1 MKISNF
7 NHLLFIISFGL
18 TIPFSSLAQEKLEA
32 PKIENGVTKFLADF
46 RSEQVS
52 EIHYQLNFNIPQDQ
66 SKAISAKETLSFY
79 LNTTQFPLQ
88 IDFKGSANQLKSLTV
103 NGKTESIQYQNE
115 HLIIPASALKAGK
128 NAIQIDFIAGDGALN
143 RNDDYLYTLFV
154 PDRART
160 CFPCFDQPNLKATFG
175 LTLEVPGD
183 WEVIANGILKGTIL
197 NQGRKI
203 CEFANSDII
212 STYLFSFTAGNFT
225 STTQEVDQ
233 KSAQFLYRETD
244 STKIKMSVDSV
255 FQAHRNAIN
264 FLSKWTN
271 IPFPFQK
278 IGFIGI
284 PDFQFG
290 GMEHPG
296 AVQYQAST
304 LFLDNSAT
312 KSQFIARANLIS
324 HETAHMWFGDLVSIK
339 WFDDVWTKEVFA
351 NFMADKVSESLKGQ
365 EEFDHKFLIDHFP
378 AAYSIDRTIGANPIR
393 QPLDNLNDA
402 GSLYGNIIY
411 HKAPIMMRQLELLM
425 GKEKFQQGMREYLKT
440 FSFSNASWPDLINIL
455 NKYAPVD
462 LLAWNKVWVNDNGR
476 PVFSDEISY
485 DKDEISRFIITQKPE
500 FGSPRVWPQSF
511 KITLFYDDYSKTLT
525 VNSSGAATDIKS
537 ALGLAKPKFIVFNAG
552 GEGYGVWPVDLAV
565 MNRIDEVSSPLV
577 RASYYIS
584 AYENM
589 LNQREVRPSKLLQFF
604 TDQLQKEKDELNL
617 RLLTGYIGN
626 IFWEFNSA
634 KRRTE
639 IAPALEN
646 QIWEAIQQQSLANN
660 KKNLLKLYQD
670 VFLSNDAYQ
679 RLYQIW
685 KSQQTPENVK
695 FSEDDYTSLAFALQL
710 RKDNQNILAEQF
722 KRIKNPDRKKR
733 FEFVSPALSA
743 DVKVRDQFF
752 ASLADLKNREKESN
766 VLAALSYLHHPLRQ
780 ETSIKYLKKSLDL
793 LQEIQVTGDIFFP
806 QSWLQATFGN
816 YQNAATLKIVNDFLA
831 AHPNYPEK
839 LKAKILQAS
848 DQLKRAQKLED
859 QE

>member
-1 MKISNF
+1 MNMLNIKTSSAIICF
-7 NHLLFIISFGL
+7 MILFPIV
-18 TIPFSSLAQEKLEA
+18 SLAQNKLVV
-32 PKIENGVTKFLADF
+32 PKVENGVTQSLADF
-46 RSEQVS
+46 RSSLIS
-52 EIHYQLNFNIPQDQ
+52 EIHYQLNFNIPKEK
-66 SKAISAKETLSFY
+66 SETISATEK
-79 LNTTQFPLQ
+79 LNFNLKSAQFPLQ
-88 IDFKGSANQLKSLTV
+88 IDFKGEANQLKKLSI
-103 NGKTESIQYQNE
+103 NGKSESINYQNE
-115 HLIIPASALKAGK
+115 HLFIPAAALKAGI
-128 NAIQIDFIAGDGALN
+128 NNVEIEFIAGDGALN

-160 CFPCFDQPNLKATFG
+160 CFPCFDQPDLKATFG

-183 WEVIANGILKGTIL
+183 WKVISNGILKGTIL
-197 NQGRKI
+197 NEGRKI
-203 CEFANSDII
+203 CEFANSDKI
-212 STYLFSFTAGNFT
+212 STYLFSFTAGKF
-225 STTQEVDQ
+225 SFAEQEIDK

-244 STKIKMSVDSV
+244 SAKIKMSVDSI
-255 FQAHRNAIN
+255 FQTHRNAIN
-264 FLSKWTN
+264 FLAKWTA

-296 AVQYQAST
+296 AVQYKAST
-304 LFLDNSAT
+304 LFLDSSAT
-312 KSQFIARANLIS
+312 KSQFISRANLID
-324 HETAHMWFGDLVSIK
+324 HETSHMWFGDLVSIK
-339 WFDDVWTKEVFA
+339 WFNDVWTKEVFA
-351 NFMADKVSESLKGQ
+351 NFMADKISESLKGK
-365 EEFDHKFLIDHFP
+365 EEYDHKFLIDHFP
-378 AAYSIDRTIGANPIR
+378 TAYSIDRTIGANPIR
-393 QPLDNLNDA
+393 QPLDNLNEA

-425 GKEKFQQGMREYLKT
+425 GKEKFQEGMQEYLKK
-440 FSFSNASWPDLINIL
+440 FAFKNASWPDLINIL

-476 PVFSDEISY
+476 PVFSDQVEY
-485 DKDEISRFIITQKPE
+485 NHDKISRFIITQKPE
-500 FGSPRVWPQSF
+500 FGSPRIWPQSF
-511 KITLFYDDYSKTLT
+511 KIELFYDDDTKTLE
-525 VNSSGAATDIKS
+525 VNSSGAHTEVKG
-537 ALGLAKPKFIVFNAG
+537 ALGLAKPKFIVFNSD
-552 GEGYGVWPVDLAV
+552 GEGYGVWPVDPAV
-565 MNRIDEVSSPLV
+565 MNHINEVSSPLI

-589 LNQREVRPSKLLQFF
+589 LDKRFVRPARLLQFF
-604 TDQLQKEKDELNL
+604 TDQLSKEKDELNL

-634 KRRTE
+634 TKRTQT
-639 IAPALEN
+639 APALEK
-646 QIWEAIQQQSLANN
+646 QIWQAMQQQSLANN

-670 VFLSNDAYQ
+670 IFLSNDAYQ
-679 RLYQIW
+679 KLYQIW
-685 KSQQTPENVK
+685 DTQQTPEGVK

-710 RKDNQNILAEQF
+710 RKDNQSVLSEQF

-733 FEFVSPALSA
+733 FEFILPALSA

-752 ASLADLKNREKESN
+752 ASLSDLKNREKESN

-806 QSWLQATFGN
+806 QSWLQTTFGN
-816 YQNAATLKIVNDFLA
+816 YQNAEALKIVNDFLD
-831 AHPNYPEK
+831 AHPNYPSK

-848 DQLKRAQKLED
+848 DQLKRAQKLVD
-859 QE
+859 K